1 MIFVLIPTS
10 QLIAVIVG
18 IMTMNVIWFNPDP
31 CPNEYMKLEIR
42 ELHKVCELQYYGGNK
57 SWWVLK
63 EE

>member
-31 CPNEYMKLEIR
+31 CPTEYMKLEIR
-42 ELHKVCELQYYGGNK
+42 ELHKVCELQYYGRNK
-57 SWWVLK
+57 NWWVLK

>member
-31 CPNEYMKLEIR
+31 CPTEYMKLEIR
-42 ELHKVCELQYYGGNK
+42 ELHKVCELQYYGRN
-57 SWWVLK
+57 
-63 EE
+63 